1 MLYASGT
8 MPLSLDT
15 LTDGHRL
22 LRAPDRSPQDKNTGS
37 IPDLE
42 LDPTRLLN
50 VGHELERAA
59 HGFSIGSCGMRKD
72 KALLIL
78 NKAVLMANMEVVQ
91 GHQTGRPRAAGSS
104 TSCNADAVWSQL
116 S

>member
-1 MLYASGT
+1 MLYAPGT

-42 LDPTRLLN
+42 LDTTRLLN
-50 VGHELERAA
+50 IGHELERAA
-59 HGFSIGSCGMRKD
+59 HGFRIGSGGMGKD
-72 KALLIL
+72 DTLLIL
-78 NKAVLMANMEVVQ
+78 NKAVLVANMEVVQ
-91 GHQTGRPRAAGSS
+91 GHQTGRPCAAGSS
-104 TSCNADAVWSQL
+104 TSCSADADWSQL